1 MRWSGSRNRMNDSPT
16 NRGHQKLAIRF
27 ALKASPPNI
36 FIGGP
41 VPNPPGFPL
50 QTCGNDGLLTTYAT
64 RLKVS
69 EVAVQIFRLALLA
82 LTLLTATQIVHSAET
97 PKEKIAFAYAA
108 ISPSMAGIW
117 MAKEV
122 GAFERNGLN
131 AELVYISSGATAIQA
146 LVGGSVQA
154 ALGASNAVI
163 AATLKGAPIIAVGS
177 NTSRPGMQLWV
188 QPEIQRAEQLQGK
201 TLAITRFGSTSD
213 FVTRLILRKLNL
225 EGKTELRQFG
235 GVVEADMGFRARQA
249 EGRVSSQAP
258 GPQAKMLVDAAELG
272 IPFSMNLLAVS
283 NDYLLKSPKSV
294 EAIVR
299 AYIEGIAALK
309 TKKAQALKLLEKYM
323 GQRGGS
329 SELHHEFVSKYL
341 DAIPR
346 VDPAAVDT
354 ILEMVGSKA
363 APKAKLFDNSIID
376 RLAQEGFIEKLYKGA
391 KP

>member
-1 MRWSGSRNRMNDSPT
+1 MR
-16 NRGHQKLAIRF
+16 
-27 ALKASPPNI
+27 
-36 FIGGP
+36 
-41 VPNPPGFPL
+41 
-50 QTCGNDGLLTTYAT
+50 
-64 RLKVS
+64 
-69 EVAVQIFRLALLA
+69 IFRLATVFSILLA
-82 LTLLTATQIVHSAET
+82 TTQTVRSAEIA
-97 PKEKIAFAYAA
+97 KEKITFAYAS
-108 ISPSMAGIW
+108 ISPSMSAVW
-117 MAKEV
+117 MAKEI

-131 AELVYISSGATAIQA
+131 AELVYISSGATTIQA

-154 ALGASNAVI
+154 ALGASNAVV
-163 AATLKGAPIIAVGS
+163 AAALKGAPIIAVGGNS
-177 NTSRPGMQLWV
+177 SRPGMQLWV

-258 GPQAKMLVDAAELG
+258 GPKARMLVDAAELG

-283 NDYLLKSPKSV
+283 NDYLQKSPKSV
-294 EAIVR
+294 DAIVR

-309 TKKAQALKLLEKYM
+309 TRKAQALKLFEKYM

-329 SELHHEFVSKYL
+329 AEMHLDFVMRYL
-341 DAIPR
+341 DSVPR
-346 VDPAAVDT
+346 IDPAAVDT
-354 ILEMVGSKA
+354 VLEMVGAKG
-363 APKAKLFDNSIID
+363 APKDRLYDNTIID
-376 RLAQEGFIEKLYKGA
+376 RLIHEGFTDKLYKGA

>member
-1 MRWSGSRNRMNDSPT
+1 VR
-16 NRGHQKLAIRF
+16 
-27 ALKASPPNI
+27 
-36 FIGGP
+36 
-41 VPNPPGFPL
+41 
-50 QTCGNDGLLTTYAT
+50 
-64 RLKVS
+64 
-69 EVAVQIFRLALLA
+69 IFRLATLA
-82 LTLLTATQIVHSAET
+82 LTVLTATQIVQSAEA

-108 ISPSMAGIW
+108 VSPSMSGVW
-117 MAKEV
+117 MAKEI

-154 ALGASNAVI
+154 ALGASNAVV
-163 AATLKGAPIIAVGS
+163 AATLKGAPILAVAS

-188 QPEIQRAEQLQGK
+188 QPDIQRPEQLQGK

-225 EGKTELRQFG
+225 EGKIELRQFG
-235 GVVEADMGFRARQA
+235 GVVEADIGFRARQA

-258 GPQAKMLVDAAELG
+258 GPQARMLVDAAELG

-309 TKKAQALKLLEKYM
+309 TRKVQALKLLDKYM

-329 SELHHEFVSKYL
+329 SELHHEFVNKYL
-341 DAIPR
+341 DSVPR

-354 ILEMVGSKA
+354 ILEMVGSKGA
-363 APKAKLFDNSIID
+363 SKTKLYDNSIVD
-376 RLAQEGFIEKLYKGA
+376 RLAQEGFIDKLYKGT

>member
-1 MRWSGSRNRMNDSPT
+1 VR
-16 NRGHQKLAIRF
+16 
-27 ALKASPPNI
+27 
-36 FIGGP
+36 
-41 VPNPPGFPL
+41 
-50 QTCGNDGLLTTYAT
+50 
-64 RLKVS
+64 
-69 EVAVQIFRLALLA
+69 IFRLATLA
-82 LTLLTATQIVHSAET
+82 LTVLTATQIVQSAEI

-108 ISPSMAGIW
+108 VSPSMSGVW
-117 MAKEV
+117 MAKEI

-154 ALGASNAVI
+154 ALGASNAVV
-163 AATLKGAPIIAVGS
+163 AATLKGAPILAVAS

-188 QPEIQRAEQLQGK
+188 QPDIQRPEQLQGK

-235 GVVEADMGFRARQA
+235 GVVEADIGFRARQA

-258 GPQAKMLVDAAELG
+258 GPQARMLVDAAELG

-283 NDYLLKSPKSV
+283 NDYLVKSPKSV

-309 TKKAQALKLLEKYM
+309 TRKVQALKLLDKYM

-329 SELHHEFVSKYL
+329 SELHHEFVNKYL
-341 DAIPR
+341 DSVPR

-354 ILEMVGSKA
+354 ILEMVGSKGA
-363 APKAKLFDNSIID
+363 SKTKLYDNSIVD
-376 RLAQEGFIEKLYKGA
+376 RLAQEGFIDKLYKGT